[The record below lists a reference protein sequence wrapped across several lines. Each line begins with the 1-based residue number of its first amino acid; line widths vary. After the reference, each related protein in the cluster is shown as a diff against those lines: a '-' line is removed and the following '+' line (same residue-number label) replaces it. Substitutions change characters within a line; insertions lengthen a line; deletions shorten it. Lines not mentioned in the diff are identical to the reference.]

1 MESSPA
7 TPEGAPPAPRP
18 SVWRRLLDQSTV
30 WQRSLAAVVA
40 AVTGVGVL
48 VGAVHTVIPLFER
61 GGSVAYQE
69 GEATV
74 IETQSDTADSFV
86 RRLVNADGTAIML
99 NHKVLGELPG
109 HGDVKLDYDCDVTPG
124 CAQTRLQIPNENLST
139 VPGGIVLQGCYTVLK
154 KGTGYGADPADVEL
168 RMAGKVC
175 PS

>member
-1 MESSPA
+1 
-7 TPEGAPPAPRP
+7 
-18 SVWRRLLDQSTV
+18 
-30 WQRSLAAVVA
+30 VVA

-48 VGAVHTVIPLFER
+48 VAGVQAVVPLFER

-74 IETQSDTADSFV
+74 IETQSETADRFV
-86 RRLVNADGTAIML
+86 RMLVAADGTAIML

-109 HGDVKLDYDCDVTPG
+109 HGDVKLDYACDATPG
-124 CAQTRLQIPNENLST
+124 CAQTRVQVPNENLSN

-154 KGTGYGADPADVEL
+154 KGTGYGADPLDLEL
-168 RMAGKVC
+168 RKAGKVC